1 MAKKKVKDDGGYRGG
16 YHKKPKKRRPGVHSK
31 KRYSKIKTSK
41 HYVKLSRGQGK

>member
-1 MAKKKVKDDGGYRGG
+1 MAKKKSSDVSGRGG
-16 YHKKPKKRRPGVHSK
+16 YQKKPKKRRPGIHSK